1 MFIILTNNQ
10 VFTFLTRK
18 DLTVSERLKLKLK
31 LHVLVLLYT
40 VFKPLSKERNGIMFE
55 YLLTD
60 TIVLNYSINNPSC
73 YRQC

>member
-40 VFKPLSKERNGIMFE
+40 VFKQREKWYN
-55 YLLTD
+55 
-60 TIVLNYSINNPSC
+60 V
-73 YRQC
+73 